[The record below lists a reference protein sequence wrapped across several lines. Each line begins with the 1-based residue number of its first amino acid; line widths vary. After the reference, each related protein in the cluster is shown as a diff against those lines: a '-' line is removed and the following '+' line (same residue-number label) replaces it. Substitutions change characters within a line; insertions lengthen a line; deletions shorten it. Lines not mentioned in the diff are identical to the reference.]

1 MTRAAVRALARKS
14 TVSVR
19 NQTTA
24 GHCKAVNAS
33 QNGGS
38 HDPKDSPPLRA
49 GSSLVCCTYAGGTAT
64 GLGRRA
70 PQQYPGCKGFNI
82 TFTATGGNQAE
93 RLFRDR
99 GGVIYTIT
107 GGHGTVLTVRNATT
121 GKSVTFPTNGS
132 VTKIT
137 SYPDGTA
144 DVQLTGKNL
153 FILFPTDNPGPST
166 ILYTGRVTFSNDAN
180 GVSTVKSTSGTQRDI
195 CAELAP

>member
-1 MTRAAVRALARKS
+1 MTPKTVRRFAPAAALFAALALAAP
-14 TVSVR
+14 
-19 NQTTA
+19 QPA
-24 GHCKAVNAS
+24 LAAE
-33 QNGGS
+33 
-38 HDPKDSPPLRA
+38 P
-49 GSSLVCCTYAGGTAT
+49 
-64 GLGRRA
+64 